1 MTNKTFL
8 FVLYA
13 QGKQGRKTDLLCVM
27 HPFEAAANAYCA
39 YVQNRRGSFGKQPR
53 HWRNCLASPCA
64 KIFAL

>member
-27 HPFEAAANAYCA
+27 HPFEAAANACCA
-39 YVQNRRGSFGKQPR
+39 YVQNRCGSLGKRTR
-53 HWRNCLASPCA
+53 HWCHCLAPPCA
-64 KIFAL
+64 KILVL

>member
-27 HPFEAAANAYCA
+27 HPFEAAANA
-39 YVQNRRGSFGKQPR
+39 
-53 HWRNCLASPCA
+53 
-64 KIFAL
+64 

>member
-27 HPFEAAANAYCA
+27 HPFEAAANACCA
-39 YVQNRRGSFGKQPR
+39 YV
-53 HWRNCLASPCA
+53 
-64 KIFAL
+64 